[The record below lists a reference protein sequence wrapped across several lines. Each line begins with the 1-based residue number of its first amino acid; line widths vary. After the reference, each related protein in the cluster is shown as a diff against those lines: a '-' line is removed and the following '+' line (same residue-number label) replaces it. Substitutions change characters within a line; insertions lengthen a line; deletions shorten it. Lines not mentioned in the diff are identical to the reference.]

1 MRICVY
7 GASSSALDPIFYSEA
22 EKMGRILASHGHGL
36 VFGGGREGL
45 MGASAR
51 GAHSLNGEI
60 IGIAPRFFDMPGI
73 LYEHCTETIY
83 TETMRERKHLLENLS
98 EACIVLPGG
107 IGTYEEFFEMLTLK
121 QLGQSDRAII
131 LVNTKGYFDPLMA
144 MLRHTEEEDF
154 MGESV
159 FTLFSLVATPEEA
172 MEALEN
178 YVPTSGSVSGK
189 YAEMEEERLEDLREA
204 EGK

>member
-1 MRICVY
+1 
-7 GASSSALDPIFYSEA
+7 
-22 EKMGRILASHGHGL
+22 
-36 VFGGGREGL
+36 
-45 MGASAR
+45 
-51 GAHSLNGEI
+51 
-60 IGIAPRFFDMPGI
+60 
-73 LYEHCTETIY
+73 
-83 TETMRERKHLLENLS
+83 
-98 EACIVLPGG
+98 
-107 IGTYEEFFEMLTLK
+107 MLTLK

>member
-1 MRICVY
+1 MRVCVY
-7 GASSSALDPIFYSEA
+7 GASSTALESIYYQEA
-22 EKMGRILASHGHGL
+22 EKMGRILASRGHGL

-51 GAHSLNGEI
+51 GAHSANGEI
-60 IGIAPRFFDMPGI
+60 IGIAPSFFDMPGI

-83 TETMRERKHLLENLS
+83 TKTMRERKKLLEELS

-107 IGTYEEFFEMLTLK
+107 VGTYEEFFEMLTLK
-121 QLGQSDRAII
+121 QLGQSNRAII

-144 MLRHTEEEDF
+144 LLRHTEEENFVGD
-154 MGESV
+154 SV
-159 FTLFSLVATPEEA
+159 FDLFSLVATPEDA
-172 MEALEN
+172 MDALEN
-178 YVPTSGSVSGK
+178 YVPISGSVTEK
-189 YAEMEEERLEDLREA
+189 YAEMEEERLEDLRAA